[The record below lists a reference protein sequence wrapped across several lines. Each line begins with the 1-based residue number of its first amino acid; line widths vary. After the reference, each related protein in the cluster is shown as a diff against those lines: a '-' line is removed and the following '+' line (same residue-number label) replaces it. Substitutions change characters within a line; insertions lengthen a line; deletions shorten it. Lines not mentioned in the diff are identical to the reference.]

1 MTDALDGFTGGVR
14 CAERRITDLGFADD
28 IDLMEESEQGLQDLT
43 QRLEEASKKFGM
55 EISTEKSE
63 VMISGN

>member
-14 CAERRITDLGFADD
+14 CAGRRITDLTFADD

-43 QRLEEASKKFGM
+43 QRLEEASKKFDM
-55 EISTEKSE
+55 EISTEKSK
-63 VMISGN
+63 VMIGGN